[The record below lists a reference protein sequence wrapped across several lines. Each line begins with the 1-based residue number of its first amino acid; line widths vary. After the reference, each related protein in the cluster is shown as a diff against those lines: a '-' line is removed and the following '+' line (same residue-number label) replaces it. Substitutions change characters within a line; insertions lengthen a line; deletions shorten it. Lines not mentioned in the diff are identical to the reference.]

1 MDSLN
6 INMLHKL
13 KSKKIA
19 NNSKYDIYTNPN
31 QNQEKKFY
39 TQPTG
44 KYTLYSPEKN
54 IKNELSKNKKIESIP
69 YNLYYANPNNYTKD
83 PKTDIIISKN
93 QKTNKENS
101 QITTLQ
107 SYIKDPKNQNKLS
120 LYQYKIFT
128 TKSEDPFLD
137 ISEIEFENKK
147 NKMSKEEIEISKM
160 TGRFLINTIKQ
171 NKLTKGLKEMMNNER
186 IHSQESIESGIYI
199 TWSIKLNNGK
209 EIDCFRIG
217 SKNFCICGHGFNN
230 HDKILNKNNFSNK
243 CKICSCNNFKYIP
256 IYPEEI
262 GEFWIPFQKYF
273 SYDNWKAKCKCKHT
287 WNYHFGNDLKCNLCN
302 CNMFHSDFCC
312 VVCNKFWED
321 HFMIYDLENDRI
333 KKGKPV
339 REDFIPFNEMPEM
352 YDALYN

>member
-31 QNQEKKFY
+31 QNQEQKFY

-69 YNLYYANPNNYTKD
+69 YNLYYANPNNYIKD
-83 PKTDIIISKN
+83 PKTDKIISKN

-128 TKSEDPFLD
+128 T
-137 ISEIEFENKK
+137 
-147 NKMSKEEIEISKM
+147 
-160 TGRFLINTIKQ
+160 
-171 NKLTKGLKEMMNNER
+171 
-186 IHSQESIESGIYI
+186 
-199 TWSIKLNNGK
+199 
-209 EIDCFRIG
+209 
-217 SKNFCICGHGFNN
+217 
-230 HDKILNKNNFSNK
+230 
-243 CKICSCNNFKYIP
+243 
-256 IYPEEI
+256 
-262 GEFWIPFQKYF
+262 
-273 SYDNWKAKCKCKHT
+273 
-287 WNYHFGNDLKCNLCN
+287 
-302 CNMFHSDFCC
+302 
-312 VVCNKFWED
+312 
-321 HFMIYDLENDRI
+321 
-333 KKGKPV
+333 
-339 REDFIPFNEMPEM
+339 
-352 YDALYN
+352 